1 MFSNYMMSSLLTQTF
16 VSSSLETRA
25 VLICLVLVTVAVMAL
40 FKKSSDHFYTE
51 YNQEAPTRL
60 EVPYTGTEPLG
71 VWGSMPWGDSA
82 YAM

>member
-1 MFSNYMMSSLLTQTF
+1 MFSNYMMSSLITQA
-16 VSSSLETRA
+16 SRAPDTRA
-25 VLICLVLVTVAVMAL
+25 VLICLVLVTVAVIAL
-40 FKKSSDHFYTE
+40 FKKKSDHFYTE
-51 YNQEAPTRL
+51 SNQEAPTRL